1 MNRKQ
6 VSLQYSAALAIT
18 GVIKGTS
25 RSKLHNELGLESLKL
40 RKTFRPLYWSDNM
53 TSTGHPIYLLNLI
66 PKSTHGCHVKIFM

>member
-1 MNRKQ
+1 MSRKQ

-40 RKTFRPLYWSDNM
+40 RKTFRPLY
-53 TSTGHPIYLLNLI
+53 
-66 PKSTHGCHVKIFM
+66 